1 MARWPQA
8 GLVLAMLAAVAFLVA
23 IYAVYLA
30 REAWIAGKIAALS
43 GAVTREHPCV
53 ATESD
58 RRRLYLIG
66 DSTLARWPTKTLDA
80 NWEVVNCGVGGETS
94 AQLARRFENFDFVRP
109 QDAVLIASG
118 MNDLVAA
125 AFFDGPKAE
134 EIRQQTTERL
144 LDLAT
149 AARVRSRSVL
159 LATLVP
165 PSRPSL
171 PRRLVWKESLRD
183 LAARV
188 NGDLRAAKAAGRIEI
203 VDFAAALDSGDRRT
217 PDMFREDTVH
227 LNAAGYAKL
236 TAAVHRALPAP

>member
-1 MARWPQA
+1 MARWPQG
-8 GLVLAMLAAVAFLVA
+8 GLVLAFLAAAAFLVA

-30 REAWIAGKIAALS
+30 REAWIADKIAALS
-43 GAVTREHPCV
+43 AAPSGERPCL
-53 ATESD
+53 AKESD

-66 DSTLARWPTKTLDA
+66 DSTLARWPAKSFDA
-80 NWEVVNCGVGGETS
+80 SWEVINCGVGGETS

-118 MNDLVAA
+118 LNDLVAA
-125 AFFDGPKAE
+125 AFFDDTRAE
-134 EIRQQTTERL
+134 EIRRKTTEQL

-149 AARVRSRSVL
+149 AAGVRTRSVL

-171 PRRLVWKESLRD
+171 LRRLVWKESLRD
-183 LAARV
+183 LVAEA
-188 NGDLRAAKAAGRIEI
+188 NSALRAAKAEGRIEI

-217 PDMFREDTVH
+217 PDIFREDTLH
-227 LNAAGYAKL
+227 LNAAGYARL
-236 TAAVHRALPAP
+236 AAAVQRALPAP